1 MLPDQLTPDSFAG
14 YPPQARELAIR
25 EIAILRRLPL
35 AFVPLLLRELIVYD
49 WKFPAERVDLDRQF
63 KYLGGLEPGAFRA
76 AMSPFAELKVTRELE
91 KVDWVN
97 SPAVFSE
104 QFSAHLWTTHQID
117 AFRAAA
123 VDYVRKSSSSA
134 PDPPLPTHRLG
145 IAAFGQG
152 VTKND
157 YLLFRK
163 LRPRGVYY
171 TQVKH
176 TGGAQ
181 VLLDA
186 IRSRAEAHPVPYGH
200 WYIDGGAPLV
210 PRPHD
215 LVPPLADARGPENL
229 PSRDRKGAD
238 QAPKDLDE
246 VRGVTQVSYE
256 ALSAPRAALQSR
268 MQRTYEAPVFDPE
281 AFRTMMAQIGPT
293 EVGLNSGDGALNR
306 FQLSLLTEGSG
317 TQVFSTTFV
326 QWAAREALR
335 RAQPLTLFVR
345 FAPRQREKQM
355 NELLAEHQRPPDLD
369 VEGSLIDGDMG
380 AYYTWLNQQRL
391 PGEEKSAFLAWFED
405 HGEAVVIAPGL
416 EGGKESGT
424 PVELGELIARIA

>member
-1 MLPDQLTPDSFAG
+1 MLPDQLTPESFAA

-25 EIAILRRLPL
+25 QIAILRRMPM

-63 KYLGGLEPGAFRA
+63 AYLARLSPAQFQA
-76 AMSPFAELKVTRELE
+76 AMSAFVGLKVTRELE

-134 PDPPLPTHRLG
+134 PDPPMPTHRLG
-145 IAAFGQG
+145 IAAIGQG

-163 LRPRGVYY
+163 LRPKGVYY

-176 TGGAQ
+176 TGGAK
-181 VLLDA
+181 VLFDA
-186 IRSRAEAHPVPYGH
+186 VRSRAEAHPAPYAH
-200 WYIDGGAPLV
+200 WYIDGGAPL
-210 PRPHD
+210 
-215 LVPPLADARGPENL
+215 AEA
-229 PSRDRKGAD
+229 K
-238 QAPKDLDE
+238 
-246 VRGVTQVSYE
+246 GVTRVSYDG
-256 ALSAPRAALQSR
+256 LSSPRTLLQSR

-281 AFRTMMAQIGPT
+281 AFRTMMAQIGPA
-293 EVGLNSGDGALNR
+293 EVGLTSGDGALNR

-345 FAPRQREKQM
+345 FAARQREKQM

-369 VEGSLIDGDMG
+369 VQGSLIDGDMG

-391 PGEEKSAFLAWFED
+391 PGEEKSAFLAWFEE

-416 EGGKESGT
+416 ERGKQSAA
-424 PVELGELIARIA
+424 PVELADLIARIA

>member
-1 MLPDQLTPDSFAG
+1 MLPDQLTPESFTG

-25 EIAILRRLPL
+25 QIATLRRLPL

-63 KYLGGLEPGAFRA
+63 KYLGSLERDLLQA
-76 AMSPFAELKVTRELE
+76 AMSAFAGLKVARELE

-104 QFSAHLWTTHQID
+104 QFSAHLWSTHQID

-123 VDYVRKSSSSA
+123 VEYVRKSTASA
-134 PDPPLPTHRLG
+134 PDPPMPTHRLG
-145 IAAFGQG
+145 IAAIGQG
-152 VTKND
+152 ATKND
-157 YLLFRK
+157 YRLFRK
-163 LRPRGVYY
+163 LRPKGVYY
-171 TQVKH
+171 TQIKH
-176 TGGAQ
+176 ASGAQ

-186 IRSRAEAHPVPYGH
+186 VRARAEAHPVPYGH
-200 WYIDGGAPLV
+200 WYIDGGV
-210 PRPHD
+210 S
-215 LVPPLADARGPENL
+215 LAE
-229 PSRDRKGAD
+229 
-238 QAPKDLDE
+238 PK
-246 VRGVTQVSYE
+246 GVTRISYDG
-256 ALSAPRAALQSR
+256 LSAPRAVLQNR
-268 MQRTYEAPVFDPE
+268 MQKTFEAPVFDPE
-281 AFRTMMAQIGPT
+281 AFRTMMAQIKP
-293 EVGLNSGDGALNR
+293 EEAGLNSGDGALSR

-335 RAQPLTLFVR
+335 RAQPLTLFIR

-369 VEGSLIDGDMG
+369 AQGSVIDGDMG

-391 PGEEKSAFLAWFED
+391 PGEEQSAFLAWFED
-405 HGEAVVIAPGL
+405 HGEAVVIAPRL
-416 EGGKESGT
+416 ERGKQSDAS
-424 PVELGELIARIA
+424 VELAELVARIA

>member
-1 MLPDQLTPDSFAG
+1 MLPDQLTPESFAG

-25 EIAILRRLPL
+25 QIAILRRLPL

-63 KYLGGLEPGAFRA
+63 RYLASLSPGLFQATMSAFA
-76 AMSPFAELKVTRELE
+76 GLKVTRALE

-134 PDPPLPTHRLG
+134 PDPPMPTHRLG
-145 IAAFGQG
+145 IAAIGQG

-163 LRPRGVYY
+163 LRPRGVFYS
-171 TQVKH
+171 QVKY
-176 TGGAQ
+176 TGGAK

-186 IRSRAEAHPVPYGH
+186 VRSRAETHPVAYGH
-200 WYIDGGAPLV
+200 WYIDGGT
-210 PRPHD
+210 
-215 LVPPLADARGPENL
+215 PLAGA
-229 PSRDRKGAD
+229 KG
-238 QAPKDLDE
+238 LT
-246 VRGVTQVSYE
+246 RVSYE
-256 ALSAPRAALQSR
+256 ELSSTRTLLQSR

-281 AFRTMMAQIGPT
+281 AFRTMMAQIGPA
-293 EVGLNSGDGALNR
+293 EVGLSSGDGALNR

-369 VEGSLIDGDMG
+369 VQGSLVDGDMG

-405 HGEAVVIAPGL
+405 HGEAVVIAPGF
-416 EGGKESGT
+416 EGGKQSPA
-424 PVELGELIARIA
+424 PVEMAELVARVV